1 MERASPPLVVVG
13 AVTVLLVAHVIDAD
27 QALAGFSNE
36 AVITIAAL
44 YVLAGAAEATGVLDR
59 ITSVTLGSESAD
71 VGRRSATHRELTRV
85 LTPSAAASTLIYNT
99 PLIGMVAPQ
108 VSAWARRS
116 RRSPS
121 WYLMALNAAVLL
133 GGLVTAIGTTTNV
146 VMSGLL
152 TDSGRAP
159 STCSRSHPWAS
170 RSRSRVSRSWSW
182 SPPASSRRARL
193 RARTSR
199 ARAFTVEMVVTPG
212 SALVGRTI
220 AQAGLRNLEGVYL
233 VELHDEARTVA
244 PVAPDR
250 VLRGGAR
257 LVFAGNVDRVVDLQ
271 RIPGLSAAAEPHFSV
286 VDHDPGRQF
295 FEVVVGPGSA
305 LAGATLKEIGFRA
318 RYEAAVVAI
327 HRAGERVGAKLG
339 DVVLHPGDVLLV
351 LGAADFGARWRD
363 RGDFL
368 AVAPFEGVPPL
379 RRDKAVIVG
388 TVLAAFVVVA
398 ATGLLSVL
406 EAALLAALSVVV
418 LRVISPSD
426 ARRSVNLDV
435 VVVLAASFGLGNA
448 IAASGLASEAGQP
461 ARRRVRRARR
471 RRRPRRCGPQHR
483 ASHAAR
489 DQQRDGGRDV
499 PDRVGDCRGGR
510 PRRPAVRHRRGCCG
524 VDELPHPDRLPDQ
537 HDRVRDGRVPLL
549 GFRPAGSAAHRSDDH
564 DLVDHDPGRVPA
576 ALVGDLADLRD
587 LLRRVVR
594 VETLDLEELLAR
606 GVGLLRGAFVGRGE
620 RGLDALAP

>member
-1 MERASPPLVVVG
+1 MSADAWFTLAIVVVTLALLAMERASAPLVVVG
-13 AVTVLLVAHVIDAD
+13 AVTVLLVAHVIDTD

-59 ITSVTLGSESAD
+59 ITSVTLGSESAEP
-71 VGRRSATHRELTRV
+71 GRRSATHRELTRV

-159 STCSRSHPWAS
+159 LDLFEITPVGLPIAIAGVALLVLVAPRLVPSRQ
-170 RSRSRVSRSWSW
+170 
-182 SPPASSRRARL
+182 ASSEDVA
-193 RARTSR
+193 

-305 LAGATLKEIGFRA
+305 LAGATLKEVGFRA

-327 HRAGERVGAKLG
+327 HRAGERVDSKLG
-339 DVVLHPGDVLLV
+339 DVVLRPGDVLLV
-351 LGAADFGARWRD
+351 LGAADFAARWRD

-368 AVAPFEGVPPL
+368 AVAPLEGVPPL

-448 IAASGLASEAGQP
+448 IAASGLASEVARLLVDAFGGLGDVGVLAGVVLSTALLTQLVTNNATAVVMFP
-461 ARRRVRRARR
+461 IALATAAEA
-471 RRRPRRCGPQHR
+471 GL
-483 ASHAAR
+483 AAR
-489 DQQRDGGRDV
+489 PFAIGVAVAASMSFLTPIGYQTNMIVYGMGGYRFWDFARLGL
-499 PDRVGDCRGGR
+499 PLI
-510 PRRPAVRHRRGCCG
+510 AVTITIS
-524 VDELPHPDRLPDQ
+524 LITI
-537 HDRVRDGRVPLL
+537 
-549 GFRPAGSAAHRSDDH
+549 
-564 DLVDHDPGRVPA
+564 PA
-576 ALVGDLADLRD
+576 AFPLR
-587 LLRRVVR
+587 
-594 VETLDLEELLAR
+594 
-606 GVGLLRGAFVGRGE
+606 
-620 RGLDALAP
+620 

>member
-1 MERASPPLVVVG
+1 MGADAWFTLAVVVITLALLASERVSAPLVVVA
-13 AVTVLLVAHVIDAD
+13 AVTVLLVADVIDAE

-59 ITSVTLGSESAD
+59 LTNVTLGSAQAD
-71 VGRRSATHRELTRV
+71 ATRSAATPRELIRM

-99 PLIGMVAPQ
+99 PLIGMLAPQ

-133 GGLVTAIGTTTNV
+133 GGIVTAIGTTTNV

-152 TDSGRAP
+152 TSAGRPPLDLFEITPVGLPIAVVGVALVVLAAP
-159 STCSRSHPWAS
+159 RLVPD
-170 RSRSRVSRSWSW
+170 RQ
-182 SPPASSRRARL
+182 ASSEDVA
-193 RARTSR
+193 T
-199 ARAFTVEMVVTPG
+199 RAFTVEMVVTAG
-212 SALVGRTI
+212 SPLSGRTV

-250 VLRGGAR
+250 VLRDGAR
-257 LVFAGNVDRVVDLQ
+257 LVFAGNVERVVDLQ
-271 RIPGLSAAAEPHFSV
+271 RIPGLTLAAEPHFSV
-286 VDHDPGRQF
+286 VESDPGRQF

-305 LAGATLKEIGFRA
+305 LAGATLKQIGFRA

-327 HRAGERVGAKLG
+327 HRAGERVTTKLG

-351 LGAADFGARWRD
+351 LAAADFAERWRD
-363 RGDFL
+363 RGEFL
-368 AVAPFEGVPPL
+368 AVAALDGVPPL

-388 TVLAAFVVVA
+388 TVLAAFVVIA

-406 EAALLAALSVVV
+406 EAALLAALAVVV

-448 IAASGLASEAGQP
+448 IAASGLAGELASLLVDVFGPIGDVGVLAGVVISTVVVTQLVTNNATAVVMFPIALAAAHEAGL
-461 ARRRVRRARR
+461 
-471 RRRPRRCGPQHR
+471 
-483 ASHAAR
+483 AAR
-489 DQQRDGGRDV
+489 PFAIAVAVAASFSFVTPIGYQTNMIVYGMGGYRFWDF
-499 PDRVGDCRGGR
+499 
-510 PRRPAVRHRRGCCG
+510 A
-524 VDELPHPDRLPDQ
+524 RL
-537 HDRVRDGRVPLL
+537 GVPLVVVSVATL
-549 GFRPAGSAAHRSDDH
+549 LIATPTAFP
-564 DLVDHDPGRVPA
+564 
-576 ALVGDLADLRD
+576 LR
-587 LLRRVVR
+587 
-594 VETLDLEELLAR
+594 
-606 GVGLLRGAFVGRGE
+606 
-620 RGLDALAP
+620 

>member
-1 MERASPPLVVVG
+1 MSADAWFTLVIVVITLALLASERVSAPLVVVG
-13 AVTVLLVAHVIDAD
+13 AVTVLLVGHVVDAD

-59 ITSVTLGSESAD
+59 ITSRTLGSEP
-71 VGRRSATHRELTRV
+71 VEPGRRGATHHELLRV
-85 LTPSAAASTLIYNT
+85 LTPSALASTLIYNT

-133 GGLVTAIGTTTNV
+133 GGVVTAIGTTTNV

-152 TDSGRAP
+152 TDAGRPPLDLFEITPVGLPIAIAGVALLVLAAP
-159 STCSRSHPWAS
+159 RLVPD
-170 RSRSRVSRSWSW
+170 RK
-182 SPPASSRRARL
+182 ASSEDVA
-193 RARTSR
+193 
-199 ARAFTVEMVVTPG
+199 ARAFTLEMVVTPG
-212 SALVGRTI
+212 SPLAGRTV

-250 VLRGGAR
+250 VLRDGAR
-257 LVFAGNVDRVVDLQ
+257 LVFAGNVDRIVDLQ
-271 RIPGLSAAAEPHFSV
+271 RIPGLTPAAEPHFSV
-286 VDHDPGRQF
+286 VGHDPGRQF

-305 LAGATLKEIGFRA
+305 LAGSTLKEVGFRA
-318 RYEAAVVAI
+318 RYEAAVVAV

-351 LGAADFGARWRD
+351 LGGADFADRWRD
-363 RGDFL
+363 RGEFL
-368 AVAPFEGVPPL
+368 AVAPLEGVPPL

-388 TVLAAFVVVA
+388 TVLATFVVVA
-398 ATGLLSVL
+398 ASGLLSVL
-406 EAALLAALSVVV
+406 EAALLAALAVVV

-448 IAASGLASEAGQP
+448 IAASGLANELATLLVDVFGGMGDIGILAGVVLSTAVVTQLVTNNATAVVMFPIALATAGEAGL
-461 ARRRVRRARR
+461 
-471 RRRPRRCGPQHR
+471 
-483 ASHAAR
+483 AAR
-489 DQQRDGGRDV
+489 PFAIGVAVAASMSFLTPIGYQTNMIVYGMGGYRFWDF
-499 PDRVGDCRGGR
+499 
-510 PRRPAVRHRRGCCG
+510 A
-524 VDELPHPDRLPDQ
+524 RL
-537 HDRVRDGRVPLL
+537 GVPLIVVTI
-549 GFRPAGSAAHRSDDH
+549 AVS
-564 DLVDHDPGRVPA
+564 LVAIPIAFP
-576 ALVGDLADLRD
+576 LR
-587 LLRRVVR
+587 
-594 VETLDLEELLAR
+594 
-606 GVGLLRGAFVGRGE
+606 
-620 RGLDALAP
+620 

>member
-1 MERASPPLVVVG
+1 MSADAWFTLAIVVLTLALLAMERASAPLVVVG
-13 AVTVLLVAHVIDAD
+13 AVTVLLVAHVIDTD

-59 ITSVTLGSESAD
+59 ITSVTLGSEPAD
-71 VGRRSATHRELTRV
+71 VGRRSATHRELIRV
-85 LTPSAAASTLIYNT
+85 LSPSALASTLIYNT

-121 WYLMALNAAVLL
+121 WYLMTLNAAVLL
-133 GGLVTAIGTTTNV
+133 GGVVTAIGTTTNV

-152 TDSGRAP
+152 ADSGRAP
-159 STCSRSHPWAS
+159 LDLFEITPVGLPIAIAGVALLVLVAPRLVPSRQ
-170 RSRSRVSRSWSW
+170 
-182 SPPASSRRARL
+182 ASSEDVA
-193 RARTSR
+193 
-199 ARAFTVEMVVTPG
+199 ARAFTVEMVVAPG

-305 LAGATLKEIGFRA
+305 LAGATLKDIGFRA

-327 HRAGERVGAKLG
+327 HRAGERVGSKLG

-351 LGAADFGARWRD
+351 LGAADFAQRWRD

-368 AVAPFEGVPPL
+368 AVAPLEGVPPL

-448 IAASGLASEAGQP
+448 IAASGLASEVARLLVDAFGGLGDVGVLAGVVLSTALLTQLVTNNATAVVMFP
-461 ARRRVRRARR
+461 IALATAAEA
-471 RRRPRRCGPQHR
+471 GL
-483 ASHAAR
+483 AAR
-489 DQQRDGGRDV
+489 PFAIGVAVAASMSFLTPIGYQTNMIVYGMGGYRFWDFA
-499 PDRVGDCRGGR
+499 RLG
-510 PRRPAVRHRRGCCG
+510 
-524 VDELPHPDRLPDQ
+524 LPLI
-537 HDRVRDGRVPLL
+537 
-549 GFRPAGSAAHRSDDH
+549 AATITIS
-564 DLVDHDPGRVPA
+564 LITIPA
-576 ALVGDLADLRD
+576 AFPLR
-587 LLRRVVR
+587 
-594 VETLDLEELLAR
+594 
-606 GVGLLRGAFVGRGE
+606 
-620 RGLDALAP
+620 